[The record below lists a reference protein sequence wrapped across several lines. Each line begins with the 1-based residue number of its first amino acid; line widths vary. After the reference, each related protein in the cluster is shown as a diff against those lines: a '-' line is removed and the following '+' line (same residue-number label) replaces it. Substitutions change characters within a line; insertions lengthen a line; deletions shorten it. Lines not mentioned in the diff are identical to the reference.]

1 MFKLLMYKVLLSIVR
16 SIPVAIVLAL
26 LGYFLYALFIGGTDL
41 GTFSEL
47 ANGVFHLND

>member
-1 MFKLLMYKVLLSIVR
+1 MLKLLMYKILSSIVR
-16 SIPVAIVLAL
+16 CLPTAVVLSL

-47 ANGVFHLND
+47 ADGVFHLND